1 MNNLGMWVILFR
13 VFLMEN
19 HGRDIFPPPP
29 PPPFLNISKMLYILA
44 HVFMDKISHGINS
57 VLFKKKEAYVIENNF
72 YLSLE
77 RPGYPLA

>member
-1 MNNLGMWVILFR
+1 
-13 VFLMEN
+13 MEN
-19 HGRDIFPPPP
+19 HGRDIFHPP

-57 VLFKKKEAYVIENNF
+57 VLFKKKEAYVRENNF